1 MPENLSQTVLG
12 RYEQLIQ
19 LQQELSAILNF
30 DQLVRQITHAAIKL
44 CQAEHAV
51 IFLVDQTT
59 HSLQYKS
66 STLEVSDEYRQF
78 SIPIEGSLEGW
89 VFTNQKV
96 GVINYSN
103 SYEDGIGKITRL
115 DDLQITSIMCL
126 PLIVKGTTMGVLE
139 VINKLDGIFTALDQE
154 ILFSFANQVAIYIM
168 NTQMFVQS
176 DLVSELVHEL
186 RTPLVSLN
194 MAMHLLQRPDLPDE
208 KRGRIF
214 EMINK
219 EFNRL
224 SDMTTSFLEYARLE
238 SGRTKFHPTH
248 FDIRQLLEECV
259 DVMEFQAVARGI
271 TISLE
276 ATPGLM
282 MLFADRDKVKQVVLN
297 LLNNAIKYNHP
308 GGNVTIAALQ
318 TPVDMT
324 IIINDSGQGIPTEYM
339 PRLFTRFFRAPN
351 QENITTGTGLG
362 LSICK
367 QIVEAHR
374 GRLDV
379 TSEVDK
385 GSTFTVHLPTIRDDE
400 FTPVE

>member
-1 MPENLSQTVLG
+1 MPENLQQTILG
-12 RYEQLIQ
+12 RYEQLI
-19 LQQELSAILNF
+19 LVQQSLSSILNI
-30 DQLVRQITHAAIKL
+30 DQLVQQISIAAVDLIRV
-44 CQAEHAV
+44 EHALL
-51 IFLVDQTT
+51 FLQDQND
-59 HSLQYKS
+59 HNLQFKS
-66 STLEVSDEYRQF
+66 GTFEDRETYRQL
-78 SIPIEGSLEGW
+78 SVPIEGSLEGW

-96 GVINYSN
+96 GLINYPN
-103 SYEDGIGKITRL
+103 EYEGTIGTLTKLDGIPIS
-115 DDLQITSIMCL
+115 SILCL
-126 PLIVKGTTMGVLE
+126 PLVAKGASIGVLE
-139 VINKLDGIFTALDQE
+139 VINKLDGTFTALDQE
-154 ILFSFANQVAIYIM
+154 ILLSFANQVAIYIM
-168 NTQMFVQS
+168 NTQLFVQS

-194 MAMHLLQRPDLPDE
+194 MAMHLLQRSDLPEE

-238 SGRTKFHPTH
+238 SGRTKFHPIH

-282 MLFADRDKVKQVVLN
+282 MLYADRDKVKQVVLN

-308 GGNVTIAALQ
+308 GGNVTIGALQ
-318 TPVDMT
+318 TPAEMT
-324 IIINDSGQGIPTEYM
+324 LIVNDSGQGIPAEFM

-351 QENITTGTGLG
+351 QENVTSGAGLG

-367 QIVEAHR
+367 QIVEAHN

-385 GSTFTVHLPTIRDDE
+385 GSTFTVHLPVIRE
-400 FTPVE
+400 EQITPVV

>member
-51 IFLVDQTT
+51 IFLADQTT

-96 GVINYSN
+96 GVINYST

-126 PLIVKGTTMGVLE
+126 PLIAKGTTMGVLE

-154 ILFSFANQVAIYIM
+154 VLLSFANQVAIYIM

-194 MAMHLLQRPDLPDE
+194 MAIHLLQRPDLPDE

-282 MLFADRDKVKQVVLN
+282 MLFADKDKVKQVVLN

-324 IIINDSGQGIPTEYM
+324 IIVNDSGQGIPTEYM

-351 QENITTGTGLG
+351 QENITAGTGLG

-385 GSTFTVHLPTIRDDE
+385 GSTFTVHLPTIRDDV

>member
-1 MPENLSQTVLG
+1 
-12 RYEQLIQ
+12 
-19 LQQELSAILNF
+19 
-30 DQLVRQITHAAIKL
+30 
-44 CQAEHAV
+44 
-51 IFLVDQTT
+51 
-59 HSLQYKS
+59 
-66 STLEVSDEYRQF
+66 
-78 SIPIEGSLEGW
+78 
-89 VFTNQKV
+89 
-96 GVINYSN
+96 
-103 SYEDGIGKITRL
+103 
-115 DDLQITSIMCL
+115 
-126 PLIVKGTTMGVLE
+126 
-139 VINKLDGIFTALDQE
+139 
-154 ILFSFANQVAIYIM
+154 
-168 NTQMFVQS
+168 
-176 DLVSELVHEL
+176 
-186 RTPLVSLN
+186 
-194 MAMHLLQRPDLPDE
+194 
-208 KRGRIF
+208 
-214 EMINK
+214 
-219 EFNRL
+219 
-224 SDMTTSFLEYARLE
+224 
-238 SGRTKFHPTH
+238 
-248 FDIRQLLEECV
+248 
-259 DVMEFQAVARGI
+259 VMEFQAVARGI